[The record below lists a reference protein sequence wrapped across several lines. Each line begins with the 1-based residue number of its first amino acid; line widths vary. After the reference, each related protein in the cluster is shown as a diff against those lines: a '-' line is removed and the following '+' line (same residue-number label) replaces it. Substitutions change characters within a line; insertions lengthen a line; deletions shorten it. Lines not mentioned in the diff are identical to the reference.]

1 MKGLFAVAIG
11 LTTLVIGTREGLAG
25 QRQDT
30 VNPADSSRQSAT
42 SAAADLS
49 RQSAASAPADRF
61 VTVNG
66 LRIHYVDWGNPTAR
80 PLILIHGLD
89 RVSRTFD
96 HLATHFAARYHVI
109 AIDMRGHGDSGWDPE
124 GRYLVEDHV
133 GDVEGL
139 VQQLGLKNIT
149 IWGNSTGGRVAQ
161 VFAGKHPDLVS
172 AVISEDVGPER
183 PRQIADNYSRRV
195 AQEEAGWAT
204 EEELLAQLR
213 KTNAGVSDAVLVPY
227 VRYGTKR
234 RADGRLVW
242 KRDPQLVKGFVATDL
257 WRYVREI
264 KAPILYVIGGR
275 STIVP
280 LETQDELKKTLPRV
294 RIVTMPGLGHYPSDE
309 KPQEFLAIVD
319 EFLKTTP

>member
-1 MKGLFAVAIG
+1 MKGVASVLLVG
-11 LTTLVIGTREGLAG
+11 LLVTGILAAA
-25 QRQDT
+25 
-30 VNPADSSRQSAT
+30 PASRSQAT
-42 SAAADLS
+42 STP
-49 RQSAASAPADRF
+49 RTASPTDRF

-66 LRIHYVDWGNPTAR
+66 LRIHYVDWGSSGAP

-89 RVSRTFD
+89 RVARTFD
-96 HLATHFAARYHVI
+96 HVAPHFTSRFHVI
-109 AIDMRGHGDSGWDPE
+109 AMDMRGHGDSSWDSE

-139 VQQLGLKNIT
+139 VDQLGLRNIT
-149 IWGNSTGGRVAQ
+149 LWGNSTGGRVAQ
-161 VFAGKHPDLVS
+161 VFAGKHPDRVS
-172 AVISEDVGPER
+172 RVISEDVGPER

-195 AQEEAGWAT
+195 AQEEAGWSS

-213 KTNAGVSDAVLVPY
+213 KSNAGTSDAVLVPY

-257 WRYVREI
+257 WRFVREI
-264 KAPILYVIGGR
+264 KMPILYVIGGR

-280 LETQDELKKTLPRV
+280 LETQEELKKTLPKA

-319 EFLKTTP
+319 EFLRTT

>member
-11 LTTLVIGTREGLAG
+11 LTALVIGTGEGLAG
-25 QRQDT
+25 QRLNS
-30 VNPADSSRQSAT
+30 VSPRDS
-42 SAAADLS
+42 
-49 RQSAASAPADRF
+49 F

-66 LRIHYVDWGNPTAR
+66 LRIHYVDWGNSAAP

-89 RVSRTFD
+89 RVARTFD
-96 HLATHFAARYHVI
+96 HVAPHFAGRFHVI
-109 AIDMRGHGDSGWDPE
+109 AMDMRGHGDSGWDPE

-161 VFAGKHPDLVS
+161 VFAGKHPELVS

-195 AQEEAGWAT
+195 AQEDAGWAT

-213 KTNAGVSDAVLVPY
+213 KSNAGVSDAVLVPY

-257 WRYVREI
+257 WRFVREI

-280 LETQDELKKTLPRV
+280 AETHEQLKKTLPQA

-319 EFLKTTP
+319 EFLKTTQQP

>member
-1 MKGLFAVAIG
+1 MKGLVAVAIG
-11 LTTLVIGTREGLAG
+11 LTALVIGTRDDLAG
-25 QRQDT
+25 QRGDGVDATGVSRQRT
-30 VNPADSSRQSAT
+30 TAAPADPSRQSTAGE
-42 SAAADLS
+42 
-49 RQSAASAPADRF
+49 PAGLF

-66 LRIHYVDWGNPTAR
+66 LRIHYVDWGNASAR
-80 PLILIHGLD
+80 PLIVIHGLD

-96 HLATHFAARYHVI
+96 HLVPHFAARFHVI
-109 AIDMRGHGDSGWDPE
+109 AIDMRGHGDSAWDPE

-161 VFAGKHPDLVS
+161 VFAGKHPDLVA

-183 PRQIADNYSRRV
+183 PRQIADSYSRRV
-195 AQEEAGWAT
+195 KQEEAGWAT
-204 EEELLAQLR
+204 EDELLAQLR
-213 KTNAGVSDAVLVPY
+213 KSNAGVSDAVLVPY
-227 VRYGTKR
+227 ARYGTR
-234 RADGRLVW
+234 RRDDGRLIW

-257 WRYVREI
+257 WRYVRDI

-280 LETQDELKKTLPRV
+280 METQEQLRKTLPNA
-294 RIVTMPGLGHYPSDE
+294 RIVTMPGLGHFPSDE
-309 KPQEFLAIVD
+309 KPQEFVAIVD
-319 EFLKTTP
+319 DFLKTIP

>member
-11 LTTLVIGTREGLAG
+11 LTTLLIGTRDGLAG

-30 VNPADSSRQSAT
+30 LNNTQVP
-42 SAAADLS
+42 
-49 RQSAASAPADRF
+49 RQSAAGAPADKL

-66 LRIHYVDWGNPTAR
+66 LRIHYVDWGNPGAP

-89 RVSRTFD
+89 RVARTFD
-96 HLATHFAARYHVI
+96 HLAPHFTARYHVI

-139 VQQLGLKNIT
+139 VQQLGLTGIT

-183 PRQIADNYSRRV
+183 PRQIADGYSRRV
-195 AQEEAGWAT
+195 AQEDAAGWAT

-213 KTNAGVSDAVLVPY
+213 KSNAGASDAVLVPY
-227 VRYGTKR
+227 VRYGTRR

-257 WRYVREI
+257 WRFVREI

-280 LETQDELKKTLPRV
+280 LETQEELRKTLPRV

-319 EFLKTTP
+319 EFLKGK

>member
-11 LTTLVIGTREGLAG
+11 LTTLLIGNRDGLAG
-25 QRQDT
+25 QRQDAVSPT
-30 VNPADSSRQSAT
+30 N
-42 SAAADLS
+42 L
-49 RQSAASAPADRF
+49 F

-66 LRIHYVDWGNPTAR
+66 LRIHYVDWGNPTALGAEAPRAKAAR

-96 HLATHFAARYHVI
+96 HLAPHFTGRYHVI
-109 AIDMRGHGDSGWDPE
+109 AMDMRGHGDSGWDPQA
-124 GRYLVEDHV
+124 RYLVEDHV

-213 KTNAGVSDAVLVPY
+213 KSNTGVSDAVLVPY

-280 LETQDELKKTLPRV
+280 LETQDELKRTLPKV